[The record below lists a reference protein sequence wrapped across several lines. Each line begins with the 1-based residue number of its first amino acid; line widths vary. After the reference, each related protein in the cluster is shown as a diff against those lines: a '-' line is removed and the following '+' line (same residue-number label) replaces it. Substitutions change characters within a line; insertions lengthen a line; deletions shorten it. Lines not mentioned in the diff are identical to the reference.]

1 VQTDVSWFR
10 EECVGHAGEE
20 TLGEPLQQGGKRRS
34 RPLPTKATRKDVDEC
49 GSGQSDAKEIWQ
61 VWGRAFNVW
70 LTDR

>member
-34 RPLPTKATRKDVDEC
+34 RPLPTNAIDEAVGEC
-49 GSGQSDAKEIWQ
+49 GSGRHTARRFGKYGVVRSMS
-61 VWGRAFNVW
+61 G
-70 LTDR
+70 